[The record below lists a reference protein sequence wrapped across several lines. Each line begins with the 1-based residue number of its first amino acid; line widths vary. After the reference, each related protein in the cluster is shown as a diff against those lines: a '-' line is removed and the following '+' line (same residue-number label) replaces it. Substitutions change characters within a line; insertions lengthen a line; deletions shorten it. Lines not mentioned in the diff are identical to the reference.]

1 MTDEAHILQ
10 FRSTHEYYRTTKYEG
25 QPTIG
30 DNKNFNFMM
39 LAVHFRSIESADR
52 GVGMD
57 TLFKVRM
64 WTSRIDFPL
73 IWRSIDV
80 P

>member
-25 QPTIG
+25 HPTIG
-30 DNKNFNFMM
+30 DNKNFNFML
-39 LAVHFRSIESADR
+39 LAVHLITWLSADR

-57 TLFKVRM
+57 TLFK
-64 WTSRIDFPL
+64 SYL
-73 IWRSIDV
+73 K
-80 P
+80 